1 MMRMQPADDSK
12 TLILPGLN
20 GSGEGHWQ
28 WHWVRD
34 KKDAVFV
41 EQDNWTCPD
50 LSHWRNR
57 LEAVLERSG
66 DVWIVAHSL
75 GCILTANIAK
85 SPLAGRIRGALLV
98 APCDLV
104 ATEKLHPCV
113 LNFGEMPLDALPF
126 PSLVVASLNDPYM
139 AFNTV
144 KTVAGSW
151 QSALIDI
158 GEAGHINI
166 KSGFGRWTGGYE
178 LLSLLKSAARHRA
191 TQDQIISDNRFPD
204 ARGVAAH

>member
-1 MMRMQPADDSK
+1 MMRMRPADDSK

-28 WHWVRD
+28 WHWARD
-34 KKDAVFV
+34 KEDAVFV

-50 LSHWRNR
+50 LSHWRSR
-57 LEAVLERSG
+57 LEAVLECSD

-75 GCILTANIAK
+75 GCILTANIAT
-85 SPLAGRIRGALLV
+85 SPLANRIRGALLV

-113 LNFGEMPLDALPF
+113 LNFGDMPLSPLPF
-126 PSLVVASLNDPYM
+126 PSLVVASLDDPYM
-139 AFNTV
+139 TFSKV
-144 KTVAGSW
+144 KTVASSW

-178 LLSLLKSAARHRA
+178 LLSLLKTAARHRA
-191 TQDQIISDNRFPD
+191 AQDQIVSENRFAD
-204 ARGVAAH
+204 VRGVAAH